1 MRVFGTR
8 PSSKRQLRLEQ
19 ELARAA
25 TEPKPHVKTA
35 AERAEGEGLPMPRR
49 FWAIVAVSFG
59 TALFV
64 LDSGIANVA
73 LPTLSREL
81 GVNEG
86 AVTAVVT
93 VYQLVMV
100 MGLLPFAKL
109 GDRIGHRRIYQIGQV
124 LFCVASG
131 LVWFIDS
138 FAMLLVLR
146 ALQALGA
153 SLALAVASAMI
164 RNIYPEKSL
173 GSGLGVNSVV
183 VASSAALAPTLGGY
197 IIADFD
203 WQYVFVV
210 AVPFALLSLVLG
222 RSLPN
227 ARPGADLDG
236 TGSVWSALTVALL
249 IGGVQLAAHGG
260 TLVPGIVAFVA
271 GVGSAIYLVRRER
284 RQARPVL
291 PVDILALPAVGLS
304 ALAAAVA
311 FCATALLTVSLPFIL
326 EQKLGY
332 TPDQVGLLLLPFP
345 LTMLFFAPFT
355 GWLSDRIAPTK
366 LGLFGLS
373 VLIAGFASFIFLPAD
388 GTYSDV
394 AWRLVTCAIG
404 FAFFMPPNSRLLIGS
419 APRDRAAAAGGVL
432 STSRLFGQANAAA
445 LAGLMLG
452 LGLGLGPVPFY
463 LAIALAVVA
472 GACSL
477 ARYRTIKARNLAR
490 YVETGA

>member
-1 MRVFGTR
+1 MRAMRMNDATTDSAIADSR
-8 PSSKRQLRLEQ
+8 PSAVR
-19 ELARAA
+19 
-25 TEPKPHVKTA
+25 V
-35 AERAEGEGLPMPRR
+35 EGEGLPMPRR
-49 FWAIVAVSFG
+49 FWAIIAVSFG

-64 LDSGIANVA
+64 LDSAIANVA

-81 GVNEG
+81 GVDAG

-109 GDRIGHRRIYQIGQV
+109 GDRIGHRRIYQIGQTV
-124 LFCVASG
+124 FCIASA
-131 LVWFIDS
+131 LIWFIDS
-138 FAMLLVLR
+138 FAMLLLLR

-173 GSGLGVNSVV
+173 GSGLGINSVV
-183 VASSAALAPTLGGY
+183 VASSAALAPTLGGF
-197 IIADFD
+197 IVTHLD

-210 AVPFALLSLVLG
+210 AVPFALLSLLLG

-236 TGSVWSALTVALL
+236 VGSAWSAITVALL

-260 TLVPGIVAFVA
+260 TLVPGSAAFVL
-271 GVGSAIYLVRRER
+271 GVASAWLLVQREKQ
-284 RQARPVL
+284 QARPVL
-291 PVDILALPAVGLS
+291 PVDIMALPAVGLS
-304 ALAAAVA
+304 ALAASVA

-332 TPDQVGLLLLPFP
+332 RPDEVGLLLLPFP
-345 LTMLFFAPFT
+345 LTMLVFAPFT

-373 VLIAGFASFIFLPAD
+373 ILIVGFTSFIFLPAD
-388 GTYSDV
+388 GTYFDV

-452 LGLGLGPVPFY
+452 LGLGMGPVPFY
-463 LAIALAVVA
+463 LAIGLSVVA

-477 ARYRTIKARNLAR
+477 TRYRTIKAQRRLAD
-490 YVETGA
+490 YVETGT